1 MLNIKEIHELIKAID
16 ESTIDEF
23 VYENEGV
30 SLKLKK
36 HEAGTVQVMQQAPAA
51 PVQAQAP
58 QAIQLQAQQAAPA
71 PAQEETKQD
80 ENLHKITSPMVGTFY
95 ASSSPEAGPYVTAGS
110 KVNENT
116 VVCIVEAMKLFN
128 EIEAEVKGEIVE
140 VLVENGQL
148 VEYGQPLFL
157 VKAE

>member
-36 HEAGTVQVMQQAPAA
+36 HEAGTVQVMRQAPAA

-58 QAIQLQAQQAAPA
+58 QAVQPQARQRRHLPKKHQS
-71 PAQEETKQD
+71 KMRICIKS
-80 ENLHKITSPMVGTFY
+80 LH
-95 ASSSPEAGPYVTAGS
+95 
-110 KVNENT
+110 
-116 VVCIVEAMKLFN
+116 
-128 EIEAEVKGEIVE
+128 
-140 VLVENGQL
+140 QW
-148 VEYGQPLFL
+148 
-157 VKAE
+157 

>member
-23 VYENEGV
+23 VYENEGA

-58 QAIQLQAQQAAPA
+58 QQLSRKCS
-71 PAQEETKQD
+71 KQRLHLPKK
-80 ENLHKITSPMVGTFY
+80 NL
-95 ASSSPEAGPYVTAGS
+95 S
-110 KVNENT
+110 KMRI
-116 VVCIVEAMKLFN
+116 CIKSLH
-128 EIEAEVKGEIVE
+128 
-140 VLVENGQL
+140 QW
-148 VEYGQPLFL
+148 
-157 VKAE
+157 